1 MIQEGY
7 IEVENTIG
15 AVLITNLITVQ
26 IEWNW
31 GWDKDYAALMT
42 DEELEDHKDKIKEKN
57 LFKFGKLQQ
66 NYHTVSLDCVI
77 NCNLKQFVHENL
89 CFILRDNN

>member
-26 IEWNW
+26 IEFYW

-42 DEELEDHKDKIKEKN
+42 DEELDKIKEKN
-57 LFKFGKLQQ
+57 LFKFGKHQKLS
-66 NYHTVSLDCVI
+66 YCIIRL
-77 NCNLKQFVHENL
+77 CNKL
-89 CFILRDNN
+89 